1 MDLARRLEQPMPVS
15 SEAAYDRLTCYGFAR
30 RYVGGKIVADINW
43 GDVGYGMHL
52 LAETAESVVGL
63 IDLPEQTADLASAV
77 YSAPNASYRRVD
89 LTKLPYSE
97 GFFDVVVAFGV
108 VENLTHPEDLVRE
121 IKRVLKQDGVLVISA
136 LDKQT
141 QLEGGAHGGSD
152 GLQREMYIPEF
163 RELLERHFGL
173 VHVYRLGAVAGG
185 CVFPVSDKVATAPV
199 KSARF
204 SLTNPDLGAEPPRTR
219 CVIAVCTDAEEPQQE
234 EEAYLLLDRD
244 RRVFD
249 ECEERAEDVELMQSE
264 IRQMQET
271 EVQAFLDA
279 LRVQQSL
286 YYILKR
292 YPIHLRN
299 IIHAIRT
306 ESRMYRR
313 VTTPYRWLRAKS
325 RSSD

>member
-1 MDLARRLEQPMPVS
+1 
-15 SEAAYDRLTCYGFAR
+15 
-30 RYVGGKIVADINW
+30 
-43 GDVGYGMHL
+43 
-52 LAETAESVVGL
+52 
-63 IDLPEQTADLASAV
+63 
-77 YSAPNASYRRVD
+77 
-89 LTKLPYSE
+89 
-97 GFFDVVVAFGV
+97 
-108 VENLTHPEDLVRE
+108 
-121 IKRVLKQDGVLVISA
+121 
-136 LDKQT
+136 
-141 QLEGGAHGGSD
+141 
-152 GLQREMYIPEF
+152 
-163 RELLERHFGL
+163 
-173 VHVYRLGAVAGG
+173 
-185 CVFPVSDKVATAPV
+185 
-199 KSARF
+199 
-204 SLTNPDLGAEPPRTR
+204 LTNPDLGAEPPRTR
-219 CVIAVCTDAEEPQQE
+219 CIIAVCTDAEEPQQE